1 MASMT
6 HCTCITSCNTNKY
19 QISMHIHV
27 YVIVFYLNGV
37 ELVSCCCQSLVKNEI
52 HSRDGIYM
60 PVHVLPSFEEPA
72 C

>member
-19 QISMHIHV
+19 QISMHI
-27 YVIVFYLNGV
+27 YVLVFYLNGV